1 MSDPLRTDH
10 ARPPDESGLADHEA
24 RIEQLLLA
32 GLDHYFAAEYEQ
44 AIHVWTRVVFLDRSH
59 DRARAYIERARQA
72 VAERQRESEELVH
85 RGVAAFERGQT
96 ETARQLLNDALARGG
111 PHDIALA
118 VLDRVNR
125 ADAGALADAAPAGAA
140 VPYIGRLLA
149 PRPARPEAHAGR
161 RPGAWIALAA
171 ALCALAVG
179 GLFWWQGPQ
188 AAWLASITRVAPALP
203 VVSAVPVEP
212 LPVPRTAETMLVRA
226 RTLYDA
232 GRLQDALRALDSI
245 PPSDTL
251 RPDADRLRADVQR
264 ALLMPVPS
272 TEAAASGTPP
282 PDAAPGFPVAPA
294 R

>member
-85 RGVAAFERGQT
+85 RGIAAFEHGQT
-96 ETARQLLNDALARGG
+96 EHARQLLNDALSRGG
-111 PHDIALA
+111 SHDIALA
-118 VLDRVNR
+118 VLDRMNR
-125 ADAGALADAAPAGAA
+125 ADAGALADARTSVAAP
-140 VPYIGRLLA
+140 YTGRLLV
-149 PRPARPEAHAGR
+149 PRPARPDAHAGR

-188 AAWLASITRVAPALP
+188 AAWLAAITRVEPAIP
-203 VVSAVPVEP
+203 AGAAIPVEP
-212 LPVPRTAETMLVRA
+212 LPVPRTAETMLARA
-226 RTLYDA
+226 RTLYEG

-245 PPSDTL
+245 TPADTL
-251 RPDADRLRADVQR
+251 HPEADRLRADVQR
-264 ALLMPVPS
+264 ALLTSVPS
-272 TEAAASGTPP
+272 AAVGATGALAA
-282 PDAAPGFPVAPA
+282 DAAPASPVAPA